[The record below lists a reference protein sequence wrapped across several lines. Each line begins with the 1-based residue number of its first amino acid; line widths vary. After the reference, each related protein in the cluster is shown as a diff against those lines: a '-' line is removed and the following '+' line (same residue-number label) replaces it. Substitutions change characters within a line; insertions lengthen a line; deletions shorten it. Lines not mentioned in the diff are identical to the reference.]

1 MILPN
6 KAIRLEESALSRA
19 STILRVETPISLVEL
34 FEEVSDE
41 FDSPQQF
48 MLALDLLFVL
58 GKINLDM
65 DTGIVTNAA

>member
-1 MILPN
+1 MIVPN

-19 STILRVETPISLVEL
+19 SVILRVEMPISLGEL
-34 FEEVSDE
+34 YEDVSDE

-58 GKINLDM
+58 GKINLNM
-65 DTGIVTNAA
+65 DTGIVADAA